1 VGAEDWFL
9 TAGERGNAAC
19 RLPAWSVGNTVT
31 ALVNGASYFAR
42 LLDEVGSMGPGDH
55 LFFTDWRGDADE
67 RLRDAG
73 PTLGELFGAAAR
85 RGVIVAGPTR
95 GPAISGRSTTI
106 RNSVAGCRRLRKTFT
121 AWPWA
126 RMSVRSACEIFR
138 QHL

>member
-9 TAGERGNAAC
+9 TAGERGKAAC
-19 RLPAWSVGNTVT
+19 RMPAWSVGNTVT

-42 LLDEVGSMGPGDH
+42 LLDEVDSMGPGDH

-85 RGVIVAGPTR
+85 RGVIVKGLMWLGIPTY
-95 GPAISGRSTTI
+95 GSDTRS
-106 RNSVAGCRRLRKTFT
+106 
-121 AWPWA
+121 
-126 RMSVRSACEIFR
+126 
-138 QHL
+138 